1 MQSMKNKNSIMDN
14 ETFILKTQIELST
27 QRVRVLKAFEKA
39 DILRPKEIAAL
50 TGMKFNPVSR
60 TLGQLKKMDLVTVSP
75 KGRARHYSLTDKGR
89 YIIDYIDDLDE

>member
-1 MQSMKNKNSIMDN
+1 MDT
-14 ETFILKTQIELST
+14 ETLILKTQIELST

-39 DILRPKEIAAL
+39 DTLRPKEIAEL
-50 TGMKFNPVSR
+50 TDMKFNPVSR